1 MQNVCCILMFF
12 PEDRHL
18 IEECDFQ
25 ITDFMRLIWVIT
37 LNMAWGFNLTSAATL
52 VHHLTGR
59 TTSCKL
65 LRKNKQALL
74 RSNINDYILVTLVKL
89 IKIPLNQL
97 YLEKG
102 HGGSIPHCPV
112 FNPGLLCQV
121 VRWVD
126 GRIHSL
132 HGEEGSQVGS
142 VGGDDD

>member
-121 VRWVD
+121 VR
-126 GRIHSL
+126 
-132 HGEEGSQVGS
+132 
-142 VGGDDD
+142 